1 VIAQL
6 TGKIAFLDLST
17 AIVDVA
23 GVGYSLQ
30 ITATTSRSLSLGH
43 EVTLATA
50 LIVREDDMSLYGF
63 ISQDE
68 KRVFDLLRS
77 VTGVGPKSALA
88 VLGSLGLEEIA
99 AAVMNDDDAAFKK
112 VSGIGPKTAKLITV
126 TLAGKLTST
135 QKPIQRGEMPS
146 RNSVVLAL
154 VGLGWSEKN
163 ATLAVEES
171 LQAIGSDA
179 ANDLLLRTSLARL
192 SGGQK

>member
-1 VIAQL
+1 MIAQL
-6 TGKIAFLDLST
+6 TGKIAFLDLSS

-30 ITATTSRSLSLGH
+30 ITATTSKSLSIGQQ
-43 EVTLATA
+43 VTLATA

-135 QKPIQRGEMPS
+135 QKPVQRGEMPS

-154 VGLGWSEKN
+154 VGLGWSEKS
-163 ATLAVEES
+163 AAVAVEES
-171 LQAIGSDA
+171 LQAIGADA

>member
-1 VIAQL
+1 MIAQL
-6 TGKIAFLDLST
+6 TGKIAFLDLSS

-30 ITATTSRSLSLGH
+30 ITATTSRSLALGQQ
-43 EVTLATA
+43 VTLATA

-88 VLGSLGLEEIA
+88 VLGALGLEEIA
-99 AAVMNDDDAAFKK
+99 AAVMNDDDVAFKK

-135 QKPIQRGEMPS
+135 QKQVQKSSMLS

-154 VGLGWSEKN
+154 VGLGWSEKI
-163 ATLAVEES
+163 ASLAVEES
-171 LQAIGSDA
+171 LQAIGVDA

-192 SGGQK
+192 SGGQQ

>member
-6 TGKIAFLDLST
+6 TGKIAFLDLSS

-30 ITATTSRSLSLGH
+30 ITATTSKSLSIGQQ
-43 EVTLATA
+43 VTLATA

-135 QKPIQRGEMPS
+135 QKPVQRGEMPS

-154 VGLGWSEKN
+154 VGLGWSEKS
-163 ATLAVEES
+163 AAVAVEES
-171 LQAIGSDA
+171 LQAIGGDA

>member
-6 TGKIAFLDLST
+6 TGKIAFLDLSS

-30 ITATTSRSLSLGH
+30 ITATTSKSLSIGQQ
-43 EVTLATA
+43 VTLATA

-99 AAVMNDDDAAFKK
+99 AAVMNDDDVAFKK

-135 QKPIQRGEMPS
+135 QKPAQRGEMPS

-154 VGLGWSEKN
+154 VGLGWSEKS
-163 ATLAVEES
+163 ATAAVDES
-171 LQAIGSDA
+171 LQAIGADA

>member
-1 VIAQL
+1 MIAQL
-6 TGKIAFLDLST
+6 TGKIAFLDLSS

-30 ITATTSRSLSLGH
+30 ITATTSKSLSIGQQ
-43 EVTLATA
+43 VTLATA

-99 AAVMNDDDAAFKK
+99 AAVMNDDDVAFKK

-135 QKPIQRGEMPS
+135 QKPAQRREMPS

-154 VGLGWSEKN
+154 VGLGWSEKS
-163 ATLAVEES
+163 AAVAVEES
-171 LQAIGSDA
+171 LQAIGADA

>member
-1 VIAQL
+1 MIAQL

-77 VTGVGPKSALA
+77 VNGVGPKSALA

>member
-1 VIAQL
+1 MIAQL
-6 TGKIAFLDLST
+6 TGKIAFLDLSS
-17 AIVDVA
+17 AIVDVS

-30 ITATTSRSLSLGH
+30 ITATTSKSLSIGQQI
-43 EVTLATA
+43 TLATA

-99 AAVMNDDDAAFKK
+99 AAVMNDDDVAFKK

-135 QKPIQRGEMPS
+135 QKPAQRGEMPS

-154 VGLGWSEKN
+154 VGLGWSEKS
-163 ATLAVEES
+163 ATAAVEES
-171 LQAIGSDA
+171 LQAIGADA

>member
-1 VIAQL
+1 MIAQL
-6 TGKIAFLDLST
+6 TGRIAFLDLSS

-30 ITATTSRSLSLGH
+30 ITATTSKSLSIGQQI
-43 EVTLATA
+43 TLATA

-99 AAVMNDDDAAFKK
+99 AAVMNDDDVAFKK

-135 QKPIQRGEMPS
+135 QKPAQRGEMPS

-154 VGLGWSEKN
+154 VGLGWSEKS
-163 ATLAVEES
+163 ATAAVEES
-171 LQAIGSDA
+171 LQAIGADA

>member
-6 TGKIAFLDLST
+6 TGKIAFLDLSS
-17 AIVDVA
+17 AIVDVS

-30 ITATTSRSLSLGH
+30 ITATTSKSLSIGQQI
-43 EVTLATA
+43 TLATA

-99 AAVMNDDDAAFKK
+99 AAVMNDDDVAFKK

-135 QKPIQRGEMPS
+135 QKPAQRGEMPS

-154 VGLGWSEKN
+154 VGLGWSEKS
-163 ATLAVEES
+163 ATAAVEES
-171 LQAIGSDA
+171 LQAIGADA

>member
-1 VIAQL
+1 MIAQL
-6 TGKIAFLDLST
+6 TGKIAFLDLSS

-30 ITATTSRSLSLGH
+30 ITATTSKSLSIGQQ
-43 EVTLATA
+43 VTLATA

-63 ISQDE
+63 ISRDE
-68 KRVFDLLRS
+68 KRLFDLLRS

-135 QKPIQRGEMPS
+135 QKPVQRGEMPS

-154 VGLGWSEKN
+154 VGLGWSEKS
-163 ATLAVEES
+163 AAVAVEES
-171 LQAIGSDA
+171 LQAIGADA

>member
-1 VIAQL
+1 MIAQL
-6 TGKIAFLDLST
+6 TGKIAFLDLSS
-17 AIVDVA
+17 AIVDVS

-30 ITATTSRSLSLGH
+30 ITATTSKSLSIGQQI
-43 EVTLATA
+43 TLATA

-99 AAVMNDDDAAFKK
+99 AAVMNDDDVAFKK

-135 QKPIQRGEMPS
+135 QKPAQRGEMPS
-146 RNSVVLAL
+146 RISVVLAL
-154 VGLGWSEKN
+154 VGLGWSEKS
-163 ATLAVEES
+163 ATAAVEES
-171 LQAIGSDA
+171 LQSIGADA

-192 SGGQK
+192 SGGPK

>member
-1 VIAQL
+1 MIAQL
-6 TGKIAFLDLST
+6 TGKIAFLDLSS

-30 ITATTSRSLSLGH
+30 ITATTSKSLSIGQQ
-43 EVTLATA
+43 VTLATA

-135 QKPIQRGEMPS
+135 QKPAQRGEMPS

-154 VGLGWSEKN
+154 VGLGWSEKS
-163 ATLAVEES
+163 ATAAVDES
-171 LQAIGSDA
+171 LQAIGAHA

>member
-1 VIAQL
+1 MIAQL
-6 TGKIAFLDLST
+6 TGKIAFLDLSS

-30 ITATTSRSLSLGH
+30 ITATTSRSLSLGQQ
-43 EVTLATA
+43 VTLATA

-88 VLGSLGLEEIA
+88 VLGALGLEEIA
-99 AAVMNDDDAAFKK
+99 AAVMNDDDVAFKK

-135 QKPIQRGEMPS
+135 QKQVQKSSMPS

-154 VGLGWSEKN
+154 VGLGWSEKS
-163 ATLAVEES
+163 ASLAVEES
-171 LQAIGSDA
+171 LQAIGADA

-192 SGGQK
+192 SGGQQ

>member
-1 VIAQL
+1 MIAQL
-6 TGKIAFLDLST
+6 TGKIAFLDLSS

-30 ITATTSRSLSLGH
+30 ITATTSKSLSIGQQI
-43 EVTLATA
+43 TLATA

-99 AAVMNDDDAAFKK
+99 AAVMNDDDVAFKK

-135 QKPIQRGEMPS
+135 QKPAQRGEMPS

-154 VGLGWSEKN
+154 VGLGWSEKS
-163 ATLAVEES
+163 ATAAVQES
-171 LQAIGSDA
+171 LQSIGADA

-192 SGGQK
+192 SGGPK

>member
-1 VIAQL
+1 MIAQL
-6 TGKIAFLDLST
+6 TGKIAFLDFSS

>member
-1 VIAQL
+1 MIAQL

>member
-1 VIAQL
+1 MIAQL
-6 TGKIAFLDLST
+6 TGKIAFLDLSS

-30 ITATTSRSLSLGH
+30 ITATTSKSLSIGQQ
-43 EVTLATA
+43 VTLATA

-135 QKPIQRGEMPS
+135 QKPVQRGEMFS

-154 VGLGWSEKN
+154 VGLGWSEKS
-163 ATLAVEES
+163 AAVAVEES
-171 LQAIGSDA
+171 LQAIGADA

-192 SGGQK
+192 SGGQT

>member
-1 VIAQL
+1 MIAQL

-135 QKPIQRGEMPS
+135 QKPIQRGKMPS

>member
-1 VIAQL
+1 MIAQL
-6 TGKIAFLDLST
+6 TGKIAFLDLSS
-17 AIVDVA
+17 AIVDVS

-30 ITATTSRSLSLGH
+30 ITATTSKSLSIGQQI
-43 EVTLATA
+43 TLATA

-99 AAVMNDDDAAFKK
+99 AAVMNDDDVAFKK

-135 QKPIQRGEMPS
+135 QKPAQRGEMPS

-154 VGLGWSEKN
+154 VGLGWSEKS
-163 ATLAVEES
+163 ATEAVEES
-171 LQAIGSDA
+171 LQSIGADA

-192 SGGQK
+192 SGGPK

>member
-1 VIAQL
+1 MIAQL
-6 TGKIAFLDLST
+6 TGKIAFLDLSS

-30 ITATTSRSLSLGH
+30 ITATTSKSLSIGQQ
-43 EVTLATA
+43 VTLATA

-135 QKPIQRGEMPS
+135 QKPVQRGEMPS

-154 VGLGWSEKN
+154 VGLGWSEKS
-163 ATLAVEES
+163 AAVAVEES
-171 LQAIGSDA
+171 LQAIGAHA

>member
-1 VIAQL
+1 MIAQL
-6 TGKIAFLDLST
+6 TGKIAFLDLSS

-23 GVGYSLQ
+23 GVGYSIQ
-30 ITATTSRSLSLGH
+30 ITATTSKSLSIGQQ
-43 EVTLATA
+43 VTLATA

-99 AAVMNDDDAAFKK
+99 AAVMNDDDVAFKK

-135 QKPIQRGEMPS
+135 QKPVQRGEMPS

-154 VGLGWSEKN
+154 VGLGWSEKS
-163 ATLAVEES
+163 AAVAVEES
-171 LQAIGSDA
+171 LQAIGADA

>member
-6 TGKIAFLDLST
+6 TGKIAFLDLSS

-30 ITATTSRSLSLGH
+30 ITATTSKSLSIGQQ
-43 EVTLATA
+43 VTLATA

-135 QKPIQRGEMPS
+135 QKPVQRGEMPS

-154 VGLGWSEKN
+154 VGLGWSEKS
-163 ATLAVEES
+163 AAVAVEES
-171 LQAIGSDA
+171 LQAIGADA

>member
-1 VIAQL
+1 MIAQL
-6 TGKIAFLDLST
+6 TGKIAFLDLSS

-30 ITATTSRSLSLGH
+30 ITATTSRSLSLGQQ
-43 EVTLATA
+43 VTLATA

-88 VLGSLGLEEIA
+88 ILGALGLEEIA
-99 AAVMNDDDAAFKK
+99 AAVMKDDDVAFKK

-135 QKPIQRGEMPS
+135 QKQVEKGSMPS

-154 VGLGWSEKN
+154 VGLGWSEKS
-163 ATLAVEES
+163 ASLAVEES
-171 LQAIGSDA
+171 LQAIGADA

-192 SGGQK
+192 SGGQQ

>member
-1 VIAQL
+1 MIAQL
-6 TGKIAFLDLST
+6 TGKIAFLDLSS

-30 ITATTSRSLSLGH
+30 ITATTSKSLSIGQQ
-43 EVTLATA
+43 VTLATA

-99 AAVMNDDDAAFKK
+99 AAVINDDDAAFKK

-135 QKPIQRGEMPS
+135 QKPVQRGEMPS

-154 VGLGWSEKN
+154 VGLGWSEKS
-163 ATLAVEES
+163 AAVAVEES
-171 LQAIGSDA
+171 LQAIGADA

>member
-1 VIAQL
+1 MIAQL
-6 TGKIAFLDLST
+6 TGRIAFLDLSS

-30 ITATTSRSLSLGH
+30 ITATTSKSLSIGQQI
-43 EVTLATA
+43 TLATA

-99 AAVMNDDDAAFKK
+99 AAVMNDDNVAFKK

-135 QKPIQRGEMPS
+135 QKPAQRGEMPS

-154 VGLGWSEKN
+154 VGLGWSEKS
-163 ATLAVEES
+163 ATAAVEES
-171 LQAIGSDA
+171 LQAIGADA

>member
-1 VIAQL
+1 MIAQL
-6 TGKIAFLDLST
+6 TGKIAFLDLSS

-30 ITATTSRSLSLGH
+30 ITATTSKSLSIGQQ
-43 EVTLATA
+43 VTLATA

-135 QKPIQRGEMPS
+135 QKPVQRGEMPS

-154 VGLGWSEKN
+154 VGLGWSEKS
-163 ATLAVEES
+163 AAVAVDES
-171 LQAIGSDA
+171 LKAIGADA

>member
-1 VIAQL
+1 MIAQL
-6 TGKIAFLDLST
+6 TGKIAFLDLSS

>member
-1 VIAQL
+1 MIAQL
-6 TGKIAFLDLST
+6 TGKIAFLDLSS
-17 AIVDVA
+17 AIVDVS

-30 ITATTSRSLSLGH
+30 ITATTSKSLSIGQQI
-43 EVTLATA
+43 TLATA

-99 AAVMNDDDAAFKK
+99 AAVMNDDDVAFKK

-135 QKPIQRGEMPS
+135 QKPAQRGEMPS

-154 VGLGWSEKN
+154 VGLGWSEKS
-163 ATLAVEES
+163 ATAAVEES
-171 LQAIGSDA
+171 LQSIGADA

-192 SGGQK
+192 SGGPK

>member
-1 VIAQL
+1 MIAQL
-6 TGKIAFLDLST
+6 TGKIAFLDLSS

-30 ITATTSRSLSLGH
+30 ITATTSKSLSIGQQ
-43 EVTLATA
+43 VTLATA

-135 QKPIQRGEMPS
+135 QKPVQRGEMPS

-154 VGLGWSEKN
+154 VGLGWSEKS
-163 ATLAVEES
+163 ATAAVEES
-171 LQAIGSDA
+171 LQAIGADA

>member
-1 VIAQL
+1 MIAQL
-6 TGKIAFLDLST
+6 TGKIAFLDLSS

-30 ITATTSRSLSLGH
+30 ITATTSRSLALGQQ
-43 EVTLATA
+43 VTLATA

-88 VLGSLGLEEIA
+88 VLGALGLEEIA
-99 AAVMNDDDAAFKK
+99 AAVMNDDDVAFKK

-135 QKPIQRGEMPS
+135 QKQVQKSSMPS

-154 VGLGWSEKN
+154 VGLGWSEKS
-163 ATLAVEES
+163 ASLAVEES
-171 LQAIGSDA
+171 LQAIGVDA

-192 SGGQK
+192 SGGQQ

>member
-1 VIAQL
+1 MIAQL
-6 TGKIAFLDLST
+6 TGKIAFLDLSS

-30 ITATTSRSLSLGH
+30 ITATTSKSLSIGQQ
-43 EVTLATA
+43 VTLATA

-135 QKPIQRGEMPS
+135 QKPVQRGEMPS

-154 VGLGWSEKN
+154 VGLGWSERS
-163 ATLAVEES
+163 AAVAVDES
-171 LQAIGSDA
+171 LKAIGADA

>member
-1 VIAQL
+1 MIAQL
-6 TGKIAFLDLST
+6 TGKIAFLDLSS
-17 AIVDVA
+17 AIVDVS

-30 ITATTSRSLSLGH
+30 ITATTSNSLSIGQQI
-43 EVTLATA
+43 TLATA

-99 AAVMNDDDAAFKK
+99 AAVMNDDDVAFKK

-135 QKPIQRGEMPS
+135 QKPAQRGEMPS

-154 VGLGWSEKN
+154 VGLGWSEKS
-163 ATLAVEES
+163 ATAAVEES
-171 LQAIGSDA
+171 LQSIGADA

-192 SGGQK
+192 SGGPK

>member
-1 VIAQL
+1 MIAQL
-6 TGKIAFLDLST
+6 TGKIAFLDLSS

-30 ITATTSRSLSLGH
+30 ITATTSKSLSIGQQI
-43 EVTLATA
+43 TLATA

-99 AAVMNDDDAAFKK
+99 AAVMNDDDVAFKK

-135 QKPIQRGEMPS
+135 QKPAQRGEMPS

-154 VGLGWSEKN
+154 VGLGWSEKS
-163 ATLAVEES
+163 ATAAVEES
-171 LQAIGSDA
+171 LQAIGADA

>member
-6 TGKIAFLDLST
+6 TGKIAFLDLSS

-30 ITATTSRSLSLGH
+30 ITATTSRSLSLGQ

-88 VLGSLGLEEIA
+88 VLGALGLEEIA
-99 AAVMNDDDAAFKK
+99 AAVMNDDDVAFKK

-126 TLAGKLTST
+126 TLSGKLTST
-135 QKPIQRGEMPS
+135 QMQVQKGSMPS

-154 VGLGWSEKN
+154 VGLGWSEKS
-163 ATLAVEES
+163 ASLAVEES
-171 LQAIGSDA
+171 LQAIGADA
-179 ANDLLLRTSLARL
+179 ANDLLLRTCLARL
-192 SGGQK
+192 SGGQQ

>member
-1 VIAQL
+1 MIAQL
-6 TGKIAFLDLST
+6 TGKIAFLDLSS

-30 ITATTSRSLSLGH
+30 ITATTSKSLSIGQQ
-43 EVTLATA
+43 VTLATA

-135 QKPIQRGEMPS
+135 QQPAQRGEMPS

-154 VGLGWSEKN
+154 VGLGWSEKS
-163 ATLAVEES
+163 ATAAVEES
-171 LQAIGSDA
+171 LQAIGADA
-179 ANDLLLRTSLARL
+179 ANDLLLRTSLAWL

>member
-1 VIAQL
+1 MIAQL
-6 TGKIAFLDLST
+6 TGKIAFLDLSS

-30 ITATTSRSLSLGH
+30 ITATTSKSLSIGQQ
-43 EVTLATA
+43 VTLATA

-99 AAVMNDDDAAFKK
+99 AAVMNDDDASFKK

-135 QKPIQRGEMPS
+135 QKPVQRGEMPS

-154 VGLGWSEKN
+154 VGLGWSEKS
-163 ATLAVEES
+163 ATAAVEES
-171 LQAIGSDA
+171 SQAIGAHA

>member
-1 VIAQL
+1 MIAQL
-6 TGKIAFLDLST
+6 TGKIAFLDLSS
-17 AIVDVA
+17 AIVDVS

-30 ITATTSRSLSLGH
+30 ITATTSKSLSIGQQI
-43 EVTLATA
+43 TLATA

-88 VLGSLGLEEIA
+88 VLGSLGLEDIA
-99 AAVMNDDDAAFKK
+99 AAVMNDDDVAFKK

-135 QKPIQRGEMPS
+135 QKPAQRGEMPS
-146 RNSVVLAL
+146 RNTVVLAL
-154 VGLGWSEKN
+154 VGLGWSEKS
-163 ATLAVEES
+163 ATAAVEES
-171 LQAIGSDA
+171 LQSIGADA

-192 SGGQK
+192 SGGPK

>member
-6 TGKIAFLDLST
+6 TGKIAFLDLSS

-30 ITATTSRSLSLGH
+30 ITATTSRSLALGQQ
-43 EVTLATA
+43 VTLATA

-88 VLGSLGLEEIA
+88 VLGALGLEEIA
-99 AAVMNDDDAAFKK
+99 AAVMNDDDVAFKK

-135 QKPIQRGEMPS
+135 QKQVQKSSMPS

-154 VGLGWSEKN
+154 VGLGWSEKS
-163 ATLAVEES
+163 ASLAVEES
-171 LQAIGSDA
+171 LQAIGVDA

-192 SGGQK
+192 SGGQQ